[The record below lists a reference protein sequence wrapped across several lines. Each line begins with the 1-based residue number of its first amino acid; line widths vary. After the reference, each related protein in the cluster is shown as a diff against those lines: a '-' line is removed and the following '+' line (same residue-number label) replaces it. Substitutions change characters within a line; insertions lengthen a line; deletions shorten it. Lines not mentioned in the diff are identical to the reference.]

1 MANSTTIKISN
12 EVREKLTELKLD
24 NEGYSVVIARII
36 EENKALREDKANLY
50 KMVLRTSDSVAF
62 PNNIHRATYVITR
75 IISDIGINDSE
86 KLELMKA
93 NLSEMLETDPTSIID
108 TIANLKEM
116 LILDK
121 VEVPSVLIDFESYVR
136 ELSS

>member
-12 EVREKLTELKLD
+12 EVREKLTELRLD